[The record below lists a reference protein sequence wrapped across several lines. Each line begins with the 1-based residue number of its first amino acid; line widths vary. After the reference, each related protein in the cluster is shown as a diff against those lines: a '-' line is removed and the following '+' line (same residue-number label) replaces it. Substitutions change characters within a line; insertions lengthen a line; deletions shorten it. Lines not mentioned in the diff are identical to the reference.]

1 MSPAPDR
8 DPYSVLQIVPTADPE
23 VVHAA
28 FRALAMKY
36 HPDRD
41 RTRRAAEKMAELNR
55 AYAVLR
61 DSETRAAYDRSRR
74 AIVAGVSV
82 AADVA
87 RASSAAPAPSGPS
100 AVPPASSMPS
110 TVLDFGRYAGWS
122 LRDLARRDPDYILW
136 LSRHSSG
143 IRYRTEIYGILRTMG
158 VSAA

>member
-8 DPYSVLQIVPTADPE
+8 DPYGVLQILATADME

-28 FRALAMKY
+28 YRALAMKY

-55 AYAVLR
+55 AYALVR
-61 DSETRAAYDRSRR
+61 APDDRAAYDRSRR
-74 AIVAGVSV
+74 TVVAGVSV
-82 AADVA
+82 PTSLRA
-87 RASSAAPAPSGPS
+87 RAAGPAPMPTPGSGS
-100 AVPPASSMPS
+100 I
-110 TVLDFGRYAGWS
+110 LEFGRYSGWS
-122 LRDLARRDPDYILW
+122 LRDLARHDPDYIIW